1 VRAYIVGVIVTLG
14 LVGVAKRA
22 WSLQIDQGALYHE
35 LAEHQHELR
44 LEIPAPRGDIVDASG
59 RPLAVSADVDSVW
72 ANPHDVRDVA
82 GTAEKL
88 AAILGHGGRDLCPAG
103 SAAEGRCGSIDEE
116 TLESKLAGDHKFVW
130 LARHVAP
137 EVAHAIASAKLLGIE
152 VTKEPRRWY
161 PGKSVAGPVIGRADV
176 DGKGVDGIE
185 LSMNDQLA
193 GQRTGIAA
201 LRDARGH
208 TMLSDGVGHA
218 LPGATVHLTLD
229 RTIQSIAESALAD
242 QIVAKKAKS
251 GVVVVLDIATSRVLA
266 MASSPTY
273 DPNNDETRGARNL
286 AVTDAFEAGSVMKVF
301 SIATALEA
309 GVVDPST
316 GFEIGNAYVVNPR
329 VKAIRDVEFFPY
341 LTTREI
347 IKYSSN
353 IGAAKIGMRLGADK
367 LYAGL
372 KQFGFGKRTGVELPG
387 ERTGRVRSAAS
398 WRDVDLAHI
407 AFGYGITVT
416 PLQLAAAFASIASH
430 GVYREPRIVDSVI
443 DGDGNAIYKAETVS
457 HQAVSAKVA
466 DEMMK
471 MLISVFD
478 KSIPGGPIG
487 GTAKTIDVPGFRCA
501 GKTGT
506 AHKYDPAIHAYSES
520 KYLASF
526 AGIAPADHPRIVV
539 ITMID
544 EPDSRDYYGASVS
557 GPVFARV
564 ASETLRYLGVPG
576 DPLAPLPA
584 GAKPAAPPAAVTDAP
599 STPPNDVTPPT
610 DEH

>member
-1 VRAYIVGVIVTLG
+1 MTRVKPMTPGVPGGARARAYVIGIVVTLG

-22 WSLQIDQGALYHE
+22 WSLQIDDGDRYRM
-35 LAEHQHELR
+35 LAEHQHEMH
-44 LEIPAPRGDIVDASG
+44 LEIPAPRGDVIDIHG
-59 RPLAVSADVDSVW
+59 RPLAVSADVDSIW
-72 ANPHDVRDVA
+72 ANPHEVRDVA
-82 GTAEKL
+82 MTAEKL
-88 AAILGHGGRDLCPAG
+88 AKILGG
-103 SAAEGRCGSIDEE
+103 DEQ
-116 TLESKLAGDHKFVW
+116 TLEAKLAGDHRFVW

-137 EVAHAIASAKLLGIE
+137 ESAHAIAAAKLPGIE
-152 VTKEPRRWY
+152 VAKEPRRWY
-161 PGKSVAGPVIGRADV
+161 PGRSVAGPVIGRADL

-185 LSMNDQLA
+185 LAMNEQLA
-193 GQRTGIAA
+193 GMRTDVAA

-218 LPGATVHLTLD
+218 LPGATVQLTLD
-229 RTIQSIAESALAD
+229 RSIQAIAESALAD
-242 QIVAKKAKS
+242 QIAAKKAKG
-251 GVVVVLDIATSRVLA
+251 GVLVVLDIATSRVLA

-273 DPNNDETRGARNL
+273 DPNSDDAHGARNL

-301 SIATALEA
+301 SIAAALEA
-309 GVVDPST
+309 GAVTPGT
-316 GFEIGNAYVVNPR
+316 GFEIGNAFTVNPR

-341 LTTREI
+341 LSVSEI

-353 IGAAKIGMRLGADK
+353 IGAAKIGLRLGSDK

-372 KQFGFGKRTGVELPG
+372 LQFGFGHRTGIELPG
-387 ERTGRVRSAAS
+387 ERNGRIRNAAG

-407 AFGYGITVT
+407 AFGYGLTVT
-416 PLQLAAAFASIASH
+416 PLQIAAAFASIANH
-430 GVYREPRIVDSVI
+430 GVYREPRIVDAVI
-443 DGDGNAIYKAETVS
+443 DGDGNALYKGDGAT
-457 HQAVSAKVA
+457 HQAVSAATA
-466 DEMMK
+466 DAMMK

-478 KSIPGGPIG
+478 KTVPGTIG

-506 AHKYDPAIHAYSES
+506 AHKFDPTTHRYSDD

-539 ITMID
+539 VTMID

-557 GPVFARV
+557 APVFARV

-576 DPLAPLPA
+576 DPLAPSVNP
-584 GAKPAAPPAAVTDAP
+584 GAKPPVAAPAPASPPAPPPADIAPPA
-599 STPPNDVTPPT
+599 
-610 DEH
+610 DEP